1 MFNLSISF
9 KKSFTY
15 IEPGTRR
22 NENKV
27 WPARVVS
34 TIFVLVKSVK
44 DIFKAFSS
52 CPLIAKPLH
61 LHEGHC
67 CVWWG
72 QAPAWSAA
80 KTSTGAS
87 CRYWKRK
94 IGNQKAS
101 GQWSRGPKK
110 AFLFV
115 RINANLIS
123 FSISMSIFNTFEIFR
138 MFLTNLNVKYCKQ
151 YPIFRKLDMY
161 RSTNFSFPKKFH
173 LSSSP
178 NPGQILMSYLFLNY
192 FYLREIEARLF
203 SEFFLSLIFGWD
215 LNLELHFTSAL
226 KASDGGILLVAFA

>member
-1 MFNLSISF
+1 MKIKFDQPGWCLPFLFLSNRSKTFSKPFLLALSSPSLFICM
-9 KKSFTY
+9 KA
-15 IEPGTRR
+15 I
-22 NENKV
+22 V
-27 WPARVVS
+27 WS
-34 TIFVLVKSVK
+34 
-44 DIFKAFSS
+44 
-52 CPLIAKPLH
+52 
-61 LHEGHC
+61 
-67 CVWWG
+67 G

-123 FSISMSIFNTFEIFR
+123 FTISMSIFNTFEIFR

-178 NPGQILMSYLFLNY
+178 NPGQILMSYLFLN
-192 FYLREIEARLF
+192 
-203 SEFFLSLIFGWD
+203 
-215 LNLELHFTSAL
+215 
-226 KASDGGILLVAFA
+226 